1 MGREPLMSPLNDPAL
16 RIRVLDKGP
25 KTLDE
30 TMAVVTQMEAYSNAS
45 NAGQKHTGQAGQTDD
60 VPEKRRVRLVSPS
73 RETESDK
80 RIKLL
85 EENLERQNEEIKR
98 LKQQAL
104 RASNFRGYQNTS
116 GKELTNRPS
125 QPPMA

>member
-45 NAGQKHTGQAGQTDD
+45 NAGQGHTGQARQTDD
-60 VPEKRRVRLVSPS
+60 VPEK
-73 RETESDK
+73 D
-80 RIKLL
+80 
-85 EENLERQNEEIKR
+85 
-98 LKQQAL
+98 
-104 RASNFRGYQNTS
+104 TS
-116 GKELTNRPS
+116 GWFHLVAKLNRIS
-125 QPPMA
+125 A